1 MTELWFAIASVM
13 LAIYVVMDGFDF
25 GAGALHLFVAKTD
38 AERRQVLAAIGP
50 YWDGNEVWLLALGG
64 VLFVAFP
71 TVLASG
77 LSGFYFAIFLVLWSF
92 ILRGI
97 AIEFRSHLEAG
108 TWRAAWD
115 FVFAAASIALP
126 ILFGAA
132 LGNLLRGLPLD
143 QSGWFSLA
151 LFTDFSARDPVG
163 ILDWYTVSVGVFAL
177 VALVAH
183 GALFLAWK
191 TDGPVH
197 VRTHMVALWLYA
209 AAALLLPLLS
219 VGTNVGAP
227 GLLRCGRR
235 TPTRDA
241 RGAGR
246 GRGYGERIRRPSP
259 ASPPARVHRLRRVPG
274 GAAGVD
280 SRGCL
285 SGDAAR
291 HRRRGAV
298 AHGLQ
303 CERDRLEPA
312 RGNPL
317 VARGDPA
324 RRNLLRDRVPD
335 SPWESGGSRG
345 AGGVLTH
352 GCWMQ
357 DAGCRMSDV
366 GCTDGG

>member
-50 YWDGNEVWLLALGG
+50 FWDGNEVWLLALGG

-97 AIEFRSHLEAG
+97 AIEFRSHLEAR

-115 FVFAAASIALP
+115 AVFASASIALP

-143 QSGWFSLA
+143 GAGWFSLA

-177 VALVAH
+177 VVLVAH

-197 VRTHMVALWLYA
+197 DRTHATATWLYA
-209 AAALLLPLLS
+209 AVAVLLPLVSL
-219 VGTNVGAP
+219 GTDIVRPGFFGLVAGRP
-227 GLLRCGRR
+227 LALTAALVAAGGLL
-235 TPTRDA
+235 A
-241 RGAGR
+241 
-246 GRGYGERIRRPSP
+246 
-259 ASPPARVHRLRRVPG
+259 
-274 GAAGVD
+274 
-280 SRGCL
+280 
-285 SGDAAR
+285 
-291 HRRRGAV
+291 
-298 AHGLQ
+298 
-303 CERDRLEPA
+303 
-312 RGNPL
+312 
-317 VARGDPA
+317 VARGLQ
-324 RRNLLRDRVPD
+324 RRAHLTAFVGSGVFLAGLLAATAAAVFPVMLRATGGDAL
-335 SPWESGGSRG
+335 SLTAYNASAAESSLRIAIRWWLVGIPLVVIYFATVFHIHRG
-345 AGGVLTH
+345 KAVAATGREGY
-352 GCWMQ
+352 
-357 DAGCRMSDV
+357 
-366 GCTDGG
+366 